1 MVRPLRI
8 EYDDAVY
15 HVMNRGRGRVLIFH
29 GEAYYQAY
37 LRCIEEA
44 DQRFGSQCLAY
55 CLMGNHYHLLIKT
68 PRGNLSRIMRHID
81 GLYTQRYNRLK
92 KNRWTV
98 VSRTVQSDID

>member
-15 HVMNRGRGRVLIFH
+15 HVMNRGRGRALTFH
-29 GEAYYQAY
+29 GEAYDQAY
-37 LRCIEEA
+37 LQGIEEA

-68 PRGNLSRIMRHID
+68 PRGNLSRIMRLTYLGRQTI
-81 GLYTQRYNRLK
+81 QRSPII
-92 KNRWTV
+92 KNKAIG
-98 VSRTVQSDID
+98 D